1 MLLHLEKQEDVR
13 KLQFPHLGI
22 WAQLPRVGKR
32 SILAHLHSHSPVLS
46 FLPPFFPT
54 PFSVTSDTI
63 IENGSVLQPSEAIA
77 KFCIINPDTGDEV
90 ACRTAVALTFVNII
104 LFLSI
109 NLLRQKP
116 LLSLQL

>member
-13 KLQFPHLGI
+13 KLQFPHLATQFFI
-22 WAQLPRVGKR
+22 PSWSNEKR
-32 SILAHLHSHSPVLS
+32 KESGHNFRELERGPFSRTSILIRP
-46 FLPPFFPT
+46 
-54 PFSVTSDTI
+54 SDTI